1 MNAYAQY
8 EDNYNMD
15 MTTLLFFNKLS
26 NKTSENTVTLH
37 MGITFQCRVISNM
50 FLLL

>member
-15 MTTLLFFNKLS
+15 MTTLFFFLIKLS
-26 NKTSENTVTLH
+26 NKTL
-37 MGITFQCRVISNM
+37 
-50 FLLL
+50 